1 MKRVLFFISIVSF
14 SVFGQK
20 EAKEQEAFEL
30 SQKAIELMDFG
41 KVDQSITLLEKCITL
56 DPTNFNYP
64 YELGYAYKLQRDY
77 QNAILTYKKA
87 VKYKDA
93 TDQCYQML
101 GNVYEASGDL
111 EGALKSYKK
120 GLKKFPKSGK
130 LYYEIGNIQADK
142 NEALKYYEKGI
153 NADPSY
159 PTNYYVLAKYFLT
172 QTKVE
177 MWGMIYGELFM
188 NIERGSARTEEI
200 GKLIYDKY
208 KSELKVLAPNSISV
222 SFYNAVIDVNNSSKI
237 PFGMK
242 VYEPLLMLSAI
253 GIDSVSILNMNK
265 VRTGFTQKYFES
277 NYNKEYPNVLFDWQ
291 KLLIDSKYFE
301 CYNYWLLMKGNDD
314 EFHKWYVSNSKI
326 YDEFIVWFSKN
337 KLLINDQNRF
347 VRFEN

>member
-1 MKRVLFFISIVSF
+1 MKRILFFISIVSF
-14 SVFGQK
+14 SAFGQK

-41 KVDQSITLLEKCITL
+41 KVDQSIDLLKKCVDL

-64 YELGYAYKLQRDY
+64 YELGYAYKVKKDY
-77 QNAILTYKKA
+77 SNAILTYKKA

-101 GNVYEASGDL
+101 GNVYESSGDL
-111 EGALKSYKK
+111 NGALKSYKK

-153 NADPSY
+153 KCDPNY
-159 PTNYYVLAKYFLT
+159 PTNYYVTAKYYLNN
-172 QTKVE
+172 TKTE

-200 GKLIYDKY
+200 GKLLYDKY
-208 KSELKVLAPNSISV
+208 KSEIKKVSPNSYSI
-222 SFYNAVIDVNNSSKI
+222 SFYNSVVTDPSKL
-237 PFGMK
+237 PFGLK
-242 VYEPLLMLSAI
+242 VYEPILSL
-253 GIDSVSILNMNK
+253 GIVGVDSISQKSLNTLRTFF
-265 VRTGFTQKYFES
+265 VRNYFEK

-291 KLLIDSKYFE
+291 KLLLESNYFE
-301 CYNYWLLMKGNDD
+301 SYNYWMLMKGD
-314 EFHKWYVSNSKI
+314 EAEFQQWYALNSKK
-326 YDEFIVWFSKN
+326 YDEFILWFSKN
-337 KLLINDQNRF
+337 KLLINDDNKF
-347 VRFEN
+347 VRFE

>member
-1 MKRVLFFISIVSF
+1 MKSLIILISILSF

-130 LYYEIGNIQADK
+130 LYYEIGNIQVDK
-142 NEALKYYEKGI
+142 SEALKYYEKGI

-208 KSELKVLAPNSISV
+208 KSEIKVLAPNSISV
-222 SFYNAVIDVNNSSKI
+222 SFYNGVIDVNNTSKI
-237 PFGMK
+237 P
-242 VYEPLLMLSAI
+242 LA
-253 GIDSVSILNMNK
+253 ILNIEMSNVPPPK
-265 VRTGFTQKYFES
+265 SYTAIVFSSVGFKPNPYARLAAVGSLIILSTS
-277 NYNKEYPNVLFDWQ
+277 NPANLPASRVACLCASLK
-291 KLLIDSKYFE
+291 
-301 CYNYWLLMKGNDD
+301 
-314 EFHKWYVSNSKI
+314 
-326 YDEFIVWFSKN
+326 
-337 KLLINDQNRF
+337 
-347 VRFEN
+347 